1 MAERARL
8 PVSLRI
14 PDQPRRAG
22 GADVTISVTFT
33 VTADSDSPTVTC
45 GRAGPIDRDRGKR
58 EFKPDSECTDPS
70 RLTGHS
76 DAKHDDSDLL
86 SAPTQANLNLHRDR
100 QVEQSEPLPDD
111 RHPSHNSIHP
121 SPHH

>member
-58 EFKPDSECTDPS
+58 EFKLDSECTDPS
-70 RLTGHS
+70 RLTGHN

-86 SAPTQANLNLHRDR
+86 SAPTHANLSQL
-100 QVEQSEPLPDD
+100 EPTP
-111 RHPSHNSIHP
+111 
-121 SPHH
+121 